1 MEIIVKVAG
10 FVLFGWLVD
19 SVNVSCWGTEWSV

>member
-10 FVLFGWLVD
+10 FV
-19 SVNVSCWGTEWSV
+19 